1 MTASTE
7 PVTAAPAEAPLKQN
21 GAPSKRHEEYQYL
34 DLVREILED
43 GEHRPDR
50 YATFSIYIY
59 IPMNHVD
66 PNMRKRRERGEGGKK
81 ETERKKRKKQKDHH
95 RF

>member
-59 IPMNHVD
+59 PHE
-66 PNMRKRRERGEGGKK
+66 PCRSKYEEEKRERGGGKERDRKKKEK
-81 ETERKKRKKQKDHH
+81 ETKRPP
-95 RF
+95 